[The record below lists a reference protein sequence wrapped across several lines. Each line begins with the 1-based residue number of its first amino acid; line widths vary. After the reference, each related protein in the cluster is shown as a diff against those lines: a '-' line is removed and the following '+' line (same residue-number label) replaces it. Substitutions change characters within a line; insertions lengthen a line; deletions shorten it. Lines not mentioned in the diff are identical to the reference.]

1 MTCGTTS
8 SQVSSEPDRLASFVA
23 LIATLRK
30 SAFLLCK
37 FVALVIFAASYE
49 KSQNPQKDRHGIR
62 NHGPSPG
69 GSCHQL
75 LSFRCD
81 AAR

>member
-37 FVALVIFAASYE
+37 FVALVIFCGQLREVTESTKRQSRNWKPWAIAPAAHVINS
-49 KSQNPQKDRHGIR
+49 
-62 NHGPSPG
+62 
-69 GSCHQL
+69 
-75 LSFRCD
+75 
-81 AAR
+81 